1 VVELDRFH
9 EYGMVTVHVA
19 VDPERVAV
27 TDAVSAMKFRVE
39 TSSVEADASHKIF
52 AVLARVDETVI
63 VKLNTNLPPNAAGG
77 GTSAS

>member
-1 VVELDRFH
+1 MF
-9 EYGMVTVHVA
+9 TVQVA

-27 TDAVSAMKFRVE
+27 TDAVSVMKFKLA
-39 TSSVEADASHKIF
+39 TSSNEADASHKIF

-63 VKLNTNLPPNAAGG
+63 VKLNTNLPPVAAGG